1 MPPPPVKKRG
11 AGSSEPQVAA
21 LLGSKIA
28 SRQLSSSHVK
38 KGAAAGGVIAEAYS
52 RGIFTE
58 EGLTMAGDEAG
69 DEAGGDV
76 NGSKLRNAILQLRL
90 SSFIHLQWASSYHR
104 PIGVFFLIEL
114 SFFLK
119 IIHTVEYLQT

>member
-21 LLGSKIA
+21 LLRSKIA

-69 DEAGGDV
+69 GDV
-76 NGSKLRNAILQLRL
+76 NGRKLRNAILQLRL

-104 PIGVFFLIEL
+104 PIGVFFLIKL

>member
-1 MPPPPVKKRG
+1 MPPPLVKKRG
-11 AGSSEPQVAA
+11 ARSSEPQVAA
-21 LLGSKIA
+21 LLRSKIA

-52 RGIFTE
+52 RAIFTE

-69 DEAGGDV
+69 GDV
-76 NGSKLRNAILQLRL
+76 NGIKLRNAILQLRL

-104 PIGVFFLIEL
+104 PIGVFFLTEL